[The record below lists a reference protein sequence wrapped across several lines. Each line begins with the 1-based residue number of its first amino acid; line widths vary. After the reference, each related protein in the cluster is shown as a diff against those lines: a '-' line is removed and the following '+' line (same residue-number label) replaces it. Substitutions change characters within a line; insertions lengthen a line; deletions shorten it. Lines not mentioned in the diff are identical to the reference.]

1 MKIEIWS
8 DIACPWCY
16 IGRRRLENALDQFE
30 HADQVE
36 IIWRSYQLDP
46 GAPKQYAGSMNDML
60 VEMKGISHEQA
71 QKMHDHV
78 TALAAEVGL
87 EYRFDIAKAG
97 NSFDAHR
104 LLHHAA
110 KHGKQNEMKERIQR
124 AYFTEGQS
132 FSDFDTLVR
141 LAGEVGLDQDAA
153 REALDSGAYAD
164 DVRADI
170 RRAMQIGVRGVP
182 FFVLADKYA
191 VSGAQPSELFLQAL
205 EQSWAE
211 THPKIEYVTVG
222 GDADVCEDGNC

>member
-1 MKIEIWS
+1 MKVEIWS

-16 IGRRRLENALDQFE
+16 IGRRRLEAALDQFE
-30 HADQVE
+30 HGDEVE

-46 GAPKQYAGSMNDML
+46 SAPKQYAGTMNDML
-60 VEMKGISHEQA
+60 VEMKGISHAQA
-71 QKMHDHV
+71 QQMHDHV
-78 TALAAEVGL
+78 TAIAAEVGL
-87 EYRFDIAKAG
+87 DYRFDIAKAG

-104 LLHHAA
+104 LLHFAA
-110 KHGKQNEMKERIQR
+110 KHGLQNEMKERIQR

-141 LAGEVGLDQDAA
+141 LAGEVGLDPQAA
-153 REALDSGAYAD
+153 REALDSGAYANE
-164 DVRADI
+164 VRADI
-170 RRAMQIGVRGVP
+170 LRARQIGVRGVP

-211 THPKIEYVTVG
+211 THPKIEYVSVG
-222 GDADVCEDGNC
+222 GDADACEDGNC